1 MLWGIG
7 VPRCPTTLAGDIV
20 QGHTSHA
27 EPLCTLCFSATVC
40 ARKNAYRNL
49 QVCVLETTFL
59 FQWTSVKTSLFVY
72 DAEMIHWVWDQEK
85 DTYKK
90 ALAASFTI
98 QIISRILEKIP
109 FLQHI
114 HWCDPFTPVDFNPY
128 HCSQS
133 QSPVTWGKSMM
144 IKSSMCRVSEM
155 ATLWGV
161 IL

>member
-1 MLWGIG
+1 MCQGVRQPSLETSYKATHHMQSLCVLYASQQLCVQEKMLIW
-7 VPRCPTTLAGDIV
+7 
-20 QGHTSHA
+20 
-27 EPLCTLCFSATVC
+27 
-40 ARKNAYRNL
+40 NL